1 LTAPATERWLNLAG
15 LEFFVEDRGEGPVIL
30 LAHGMWC
37 DGGMF
42 ADLAR
47 DLARDHRVLVPDLR
61 GHGRS
66 TVPDRQWEITD
77 LADDLSAMLDRLG
90 VSRLTLLGFS
100 MGGMA
105 AVEFALRFGDRLEG
119 LVLVGTS
126 AAAEELVR
134 LAEIRTLARIIQ
146 FTGKPKFLSHEAART
161 TFSAA
166 FRESNPA
173 AVVRWESV
181 IGAMSGRALIHALR
195 AVASRPS
202 RMNRLG
208 EISVP
213 SLIVT
218 GGEDRILKPRWSSV
232 MHRELPQSRL
242 VTYPGVGHAVPTE
255 RPAEMAELIRRLRA
269 GTLPW
274 DR

>member
-1 LTAPATERWLNLAG
+1 LTAPATERWLHLSD
-15 LEFFVEDRGEGPVIL
+15 LEFFVEDQGQGPVVL

-47 DLARDHRVLVPDLR
+47 ELARDHRVLVPDLR

-66 TVPDRQWEITD
+66 TVPEQQWEIADLATD
-77 LADDLSAMLDRLG
+77 LAAMLDRLE

-105 AVEFALRFGDRLEG
+105 AVDFALRFGERLEG
-119 LVLVGTS
+119 LALVGTS

-134 LAEIRTLARIIQ
+134 LAEIRTLARVIQ
-146 FTGKPKFLSHEAART
+146 FTGKPSFLSHEAART
-161 TFSAA
+161 TFSAEFQA
-166 FRESNPA
+166 SNPA
-173 AVVRWESV
+173 AVARWESV
-181 IGAMSGRALIHALR
+181 VGAMSGRALIHALR

-202 RMNRLG
+202 RVDRLG
-208 EISVP
+208 EITVP
-213 SLIVT
+213 SVVVT
-218 GGEDRILKPRWSSV
+218 GAQDRIVKPRWSSV
-232 MHRELPQSRL
+232 MHRGLARSRL
-242 VTYPGVGHAVPTE
+242 VTYPGVGHAAPTE
-255 RPAEMAELIRRLRA
+255 RPAEMAALIRGLRSGA
-269 GTLPW
+269 LPG